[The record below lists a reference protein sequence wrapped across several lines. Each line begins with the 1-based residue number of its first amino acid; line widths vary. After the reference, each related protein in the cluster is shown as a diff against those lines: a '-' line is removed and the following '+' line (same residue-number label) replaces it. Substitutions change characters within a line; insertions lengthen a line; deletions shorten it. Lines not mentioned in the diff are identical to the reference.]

1 MLLLSSVKLTCAL
14 MGLVLG
20 VFPFTATFEQFIVA
34 FATSMLIISALGLR
48 TPSAVALVVL
58 AQWP

>member
-1 MLLLSSVKLTCAL
+1 MTQNGIYTFNPKLDPSIHPFSLLFLSR
-14 MGLVLG
+14 
-20 VFPFTATFEQFIVA
+20 
-34 FATSMLIISALGLR
+34 ALGLR